1 MEQNYTYIF
10 NVCGTI
16 QSNIPTKCAGI
27 KGVSAANALQV
38 DKRGTLDS
46 ADDDFCYITGFYTDS
61 LTRVSLLDYEDP
73 SKGISITSYGDYCKN
88 SKQRVFTVNLPC
100 SDKLNPIPTH
110 AREVEHCS
118 YAVTMPSVYGCP
130 LECPVSN
137 RALCGGNGHCA
148 YDYDRNS
155 AKCFCDRGFSGSA
168 CDVTGSSSSSSY
180 SPALTGLI
188 ISLFVIILTLV
199 GAIVYMYKQVSA
211 YKDDMAH
218 YQVLKG
224 DEDSGMSMMNPMSAT
239 V

>member
-1 MEQNYTYIF
+1 MPKNCQY
-10 NVCGTI
+10 V
-16 QSNIPTKCAGI
+16 
-27 KGVSAANALQV
+27 KGVNSASALQV
-38 DKRGTLDS
+38 DKRGTLS
-46 ADDDFCYITGFYTDS
+46 NENDDFCYVAGYYTDS
-61 LTRVSLLDYEDP
+61 LTRVSLIDYEDP
-73 SKGISITSYGDYCKN
+73 SKGISITAYGDYCKT

-100 SDKLNPIPTH
+100 ANKLNPIPTH
-110 AREVEHCS
+110 ALEVEHCS
-118 YAVTMPSVYGCP
+118 YVVTMPSVYGCP

-137 RALCGGNGHCA
+137 RELCGGNGHCA
-148 YDYDRNS
+148 YDYDKNA
-155 AKCFCDRGFSGSA
+155 AKCFCNKGFSGDA
-168 CDVTGSSSSSSY
+168 CDVEGSSSTSSY

-224 DEDSGMSMMNPMSAT
+224 EDDGVGMVGNPMNSAT